1 MMESLREALDR
12 LATRGYDTEFVVRD
26 RQLTCTGCDDP
37 VRAVDVVID
46 DLVRFEGDSDPNEE
60 LVVYAISSGP
70 CGRKGT
76 LTVGFG
82 PEIDAEDLEIVV
94 ELRDGRRR

>member
-1 MMESLREALDR
+1 MMESLRDALER
-12 LATRGYDTEFVVRD
+12 LAAHGYDAEFVVRD
-26 RQLTCTGCDDP
+26 QQLTCTGCDAP
-37 VRAVDVVID
+37 VGAGDVVID

-82 PEIDAEDLEIVV
+82 PEIEADDVEIVLR
-94 ELRDGRRR
+94 LRDGRRR

>member
-12 LATRGYDTEFVVRD
+12 LATGGYDAEFVVRD
-26 RQLTCTGCDDP
+26 RQLTCTGCDAP
-37 VRAVDVVID
+37 VGAGDVVID
-46 DLVRFEGDSDPNEE
+46 DLVRFEGDSDPDEQ

-82 PEIDAEDLEIVV
+82 PEIDADDLEIVLQ
-94 ELRDGRRR
+94 LRDGRRR

>member
-1 MMESLREALDR
+1 MMESLREALER
-12 LATRGYDTEFVVRD
+12 LSARGYDTEFVVRG
-26 RQLTCTGCDDP
+26 RLLTCIGCDAP
-37 VRAVDVVID
+37 VGAGDVVID
-46 DLVRFEGDSDPNEE
+46 DLVRFEGESDPDEE

-82 PEIDAEDLEIVV
+82 PEIDSEDLEIVLQ
-94 ELRDGRRR
+94 LRDGRRR